1 MKIKVCG
8 MKYPENI
15 SEVIALKPDMMGFI
29 FYPKSPRYAEPLDE
43 EFMHSF
49 PRNVLKI
56 GVFVNEE
63 LDDMLEVV
71 KKYNLNGVQL
81 HGAESEDL
89 CYTFRQA
96 GLLTLKAFSI
106 AEAADFDK
114 TDDYEGTCDLY
125 VFDTKTPQHGGS
137 GKKFDWNI
145 LSAYQGNTP
154 FLLSGGIG
162 PDDAEAIK
170 AVNHPM
176 LRGVDLN
183 SRFETEPG
191 RKDSALLKSF
201 FQEIVNYK

>member
-8 MKYPENI
+8 MKYSENI

-43 EFMHSF
+43 EFMCSF

-63 LDDMLEVV
+63 LDNILEVV

-81 HGAESEDL
+81 HGAESEDM
-89 CYTFRQA
+89 CYTFRQT

-106 AEAADFDK
+106 AEPADFDK
-114 TDDYEGTCDLY
+114 TEDYEGTCDLY

-137 GKKFDWNI
+137 GQKFDWSI

-162 PDDAEAIK
+162 PDDADAIK
-170 AVNHPM
+170 AINHPM

-191 RKDSALLKSF
+191 RKDASRLENFLKELKS
-201 FQEIVNYK
+201 

>member
-29 FYPKSPRYAEPLDE
+29 FYPKSPRYAEPLDK
-43 EFMHSF
+43 EFMLSF

-63 LDDMLEVV
+63 LDDMLEMV

-81 HGAESEDL
+81 HGAESEDM
-89 CYTFRQA
+89 CYTFRQT

-106 AEAADFDK
+106 AEPADFDK
-114 TDDYEGTCDLY
+114 TEDYEGTCDLY

-137 GKKFDWNI
+137 GQKFDWSI

-162 PDDAEAIK
+162 PDDADAIK
-170 AVNHPM
+170 AINHPM

-191 RKDSALLKSF
+191 RKDASRLENFLKELKS
-201 FQEIVNYK
+201 

>member
-8 MKYPENI
+8 MKYPGNI
-15 SEVIALKPDMMGFI
+15 SEVISLKPDLMGFI
-29 FYPKSPRYAEPLDE
+29 FYPKSPRYAEPLDVD
-43 EFMHSF
+43 FMLSF

-63 LDDMLEVV
+63 LDDILEVV

-81 HGAESEDL
+81 HGSESEEL
-89 CYTFRQA
+89 CYTFKST

-106 AEAADFDK
+106 AEPEDFDK
-114 TDDYEGTCDLY
+114 TEDYEGTCDLY

-137 GKKFDWNI
+137 GRKFDWNI
-145 LSAYQGNTP
+145 LSAYQGRTP

-170 AVNHPM
+170 AIDHPM

-183 SRFETEPG
+183 SRFETKPG
-191 RKDSALLKSF
+191 LKDSSLLRSF
-201 FQEIVNYK
+201 FQEIVNCK

>member
-29 FYPKSPRYAEPLDE
+29 FYPKSPRYAEPLDK
-43 EFMHSF
+43 EFMLSF

-63 LDDMLEVV
+63 LDDMLEMV

-81 HGAESEDL
+81 HGAESEDM
-89 CYTFRQA
+89 CYTFTQT

-106 AEAADFDK
+106 AEPADFDK
-114 TDDYEGTCDLY
+114 TEDYEGTCDLY

-137 GKKFDWNI
+137 GQKFDWSI

-162 PDDAEAIK
+162 PDDADAIK
-170 AVNHPM
+170 AINHPM

-191 RKDSALLKSF
+191 RKDASRLENFLKELKS
-201 FQEIVNYK
+201 